1 MRPPLVVVAVTRVK
15 ETLEFSPLVAS
26 APSMRMSPP
35 PVAEIVASSLSNNT
49 PNWAECVEAMPRIE
63 IAVPDVFP
71 EVIRLSP
78 LEAATLS
85 AWYPLLPDL
94 PVSEIEP
101 VVDLMITP

>member
-1 MRPPLVVVAVTRVK
+1 
-15 ETLEFSPLVAS
+15 
-26 APSMRMSPP
+26 
-35 PVAEIVASSLSNNT
+35 
-49 PNWAECVEAMPRIE
+49 MPRIK

-94 PVSEIEP
+94 PVKEIEP